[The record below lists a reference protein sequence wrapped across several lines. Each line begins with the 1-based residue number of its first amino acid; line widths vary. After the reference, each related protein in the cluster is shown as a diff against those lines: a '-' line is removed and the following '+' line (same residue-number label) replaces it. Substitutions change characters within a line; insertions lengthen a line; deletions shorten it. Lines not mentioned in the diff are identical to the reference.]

1 MSDTSTS
8 SEPGKYVAEY
18 VDGPLEGTTEHRF
31 LQDGEPET
39 RVTQVALVEGTDA
52 LFVYVAGETRELNGE
67 QYVNFTLDKADS
79 DVLEGEANA
88 NEESK
93 SI

>member
-8 SEPGKYVAEY
+8 SEPGKYVAEF
-18 VDGPLEGTTEHRF
+18 VDGPLQGTTEHRF

-39 RVTQVALVEGTDA
+39 SVTQVALVNRTDA

-67 QYVNFTLDKADS
+67 LYVSFSLDKADS
-79 DVLEGEANA
+79 DPLQGEANQDV
-88 NEESK
+88 ESH